1 MTTAPL
7 AVPRADPR
15 RRLLAAWYVGAGLML
30 VALNLRMGVASVGPV
45 LGDVERSLHLS
56 PSAAS
61 LLTTIPVFAFGAFA
75 FLTPVLTR
83 RIGLHRL
90 LGLTMAVLAVGIALR
105 IEPHGWALYG
115 GTVLAGAAIAVANV
129 LMPAAIKSD
138 FAHRVGLLMG
148 LYSTALFL
156 SAAVAS
162 AAVVPLAAAFGSWRP
177 ALAFWAV
184 PAVVAFLVWLP
195 RALRNPGHAGRSR
208 TVDDAPVEAPDE
220 PRFARLFR
228 DPVAMAVTGFMG
240 LQSLSY
246 YAFLTWVPTVLQ
258 DAGVTAHEAGL
269 MLAYSSLP
277 GIVTGVT
284 GPAIARRVRPT
295 WVPVVVVV
303 AFCAV
308 GFVGLLVAPA
318 AGAWLWMT
326 LFGLGQGGAI
336 SLSLSYIVW
345 RSPDA
350 RHTAHL
356 STMAQGT
363 GYLLAGLGPLGIGL
377 LHTATGGWT
386 VPVVVLLALLGVQL
400 VAGVAASRERQVLAR
415 R

>member
-1 MTTAPL
+1 
-7 AVPRADPR
+7 
-15 RRLLAAWYVGAGLML
+15 
-30 VALNLRMGVASVGPV
+30 VA
-45 LGDVERSLHLS
+45 
-56 PSAAS
+56 
-61 LLTTIPVFAFGAFA
+61 I
-75 FLTPVLTR
+75 
-83 RIGLHRL
+83 
-90 LGLTMAVLAVGIALR
+90 
-105 IEPHGWALYG
+105 
-115 GTVLAGAAIAVANV
+115 
-129 LMPAAIKSD
+129 
-138 FAHRVGLLMG
+138 
-148 LYSTALFL
+148 
-156 SAAVAS
+156 
-162 AAVVPLAAAFGSWRP
+162 
-177 ALAFWAV
+177 
-184 PAVVAFLVWLP
+184 
-195 RALRNPGHAGRSR
+195 
-208 TVDDAPVEAPDE
+208 
-220 PRFARLFR
+220 
-228 DPVAMAVTGFMG
+228 AVTGFMG

-284 GPAIARRVRPT
+284 GPAIARRLRPT

-303 AFCAV
+303 VLCAV

-326 LFGLGQGGAI
+326 LLGLGQGGAI

-350 RHTAHL
+350 RHTAHV